1 MQTGFIAA
9 IDLGTSN
16 IKGVVGKIN
25 ENNVI
30 SILTCEVISSDQSVR
45 RGLVYNIEKTG
56 GLVRKMVTLLENK
69 LGKKIAKVYVSV
81 SGQSVHTED
90 FTAREQLSS
99 TEIITENVI
108 QQLSQKADNYVP
120 KDYKLY
126 SVADVEYFVDDK
138 PERNPVGVSCSQI
151 EGAYKM
157 VVGRPN
163 IAINIQKSVKERAG
177 VDIAGL
183 IIGPVAAAQIA
194 LSEDEKDLG
203 CAFIDFGAGTT
214 SLSIF
219 KGGKLRKMVVLP
231 FGGQNITKDISALN
245 FTESDAEQYKLK
257 FGKLMSKET
266 TKQNNITSPFSSKAK
281 PDIDMEELNK
291 VIEMR
296 LDEITINIKEQIHNS
311 GYESELGSGIII
323 TGGASQLK
331 NLDQYLTEKLK
342 MPVRKASAKKMFINN
357 NAELANDPSLTQVLG
372 LLKFGKDNCEEVE
385 VELPVEEEQVQKE
398 EKKQPE
404 KKQQKPN
411 KTKSTKN
418 SDSEGRIKNKF
429 TDFFNTLFEDDSDE

>member
-16 IKGVVGKIN
+16 IKAVVGKTN

-30 SILTCEVISSDQSVR
+30 SILEHVVIPSDQSVR

-56 GLVRKMVTLLENK
+56 CLVRKVVTLLENK
-69 LGKKIAKVYVSV
+69 LGKKIAKVYVSI

-90 FTAREQLSS
+90 FAEREQLSS

-108 QQLSQKADNYVP
+108 RQLRQKADDYVP
-120 KDYKLY
+120 KDYRLY

-138 PERNPVGVSCSQI
+138 PERNPVGVTCSQI
-151 EGAYKM
+151 EGVYKM

-163 IAINIQKSVKERAG
+163 IAINIQKSVKDRAG

-183 IIGPVAAAQIA
+183 IIGPLAAAHIA
-194 LSEDEKDLG
+194 LNEDEKELG

-245 FTESDAEQYKLK
+245 FTESDAEQYKIK
-257 FGKLMSKET
+257 FGKLMSKES
-266 TKQNNITSPFSSKAK
+266 TKQNNLTSPFSSKAK

-311 GYESELGSGIII
+311 GYEGELGSGIII

-331 NLDQYLTEKLK
+331 NLDLYLSEKLK
-342 MPVRKASAKKMFINN
+342 MPVRKASAKKMYINN
-357 NAELANDPSLTQVLG
+357 YPDLANDPSLTQVLG
-372 LLKFGKDNCEEVE
+372 LLMFGKDDCEEVE
-385 VELPVEEEQVQKE
+385 IEQPTQEELD
-398 EKKQPE
+398 EKDGKNQPG
-404 KKQQKPN
+404 KKSNKPN
-411 KTKSTKN
+411 KAKPNKN
-418 SDSEGRIKNKF
+418 SDSQGGIKNRF
-429 TDFFNTLFEDDSDE
+429 TDFFNTLFDDEGDE